1 MTRILVLAAALLA
14 GLAACSRD
22 EPAPEQPAVQ
32 VEAKPSQ
39 PQPVQAVQPRLQVTT
54 VDGATFDLARHR
66 GRFVVVNFWATWC
79 GPCLKEMPELSK
91 LAERGDVDVIGLAYE
106 EIEPDAMRAFLKT
119 RPVSYPIAILDTYK
133 PLPDFETPRG
143 LPMTLLIAPD
153 GRVAMKVAGA
163 VTVAAIDEAIARH
176 ASDAQ
181 G

>member
-1 MTRILVLAAALLA
+1 M
-14 GLAACSRD
+14 
-22 EPAPEQPAVQ
+22 
-32 VEAKPSQ
+32 
-39 PQPVQAVQPRLQVTT
+39 
-54 VDGATFDLARHR
+54 
-66 GRFVVVNFWATWC
+66 VVNFWATWC

>member
-1 MTRILVLAAALLA
+1 MIRTLVLAAALVA
-14 GLAACSRD
+14 GLAACGRE
-22 EPAPEQPAVQ
+22 EPAPEQPAVE
-32 VEAKPSQ
+32 VETTPNQ

-54 VDGATFDLARHR
+54 VDGATFDLAQHR

-106 EIEPDAMRAFLKT
+106 EIDPEAMRGFLKT

-163 VTVAAIDEAIARH
+163 VTVAAIDEAIAKHR
-176 ASDAQ
+176 ADAR

>member
-1 MTRILVLAAALLA
+1 MRTAVLAAALMA
-14 GLAACSRD
+14 GLTACGRN
-22 EPAPEQPAVQ
+22 EPAPEQPAVE
-32 VEAKPSQ
+32 VETAPARV
-39 PQPVQAVQPRLQVTT
+39 QPVEAVQPRLQVTT
-54 VDGATFDLARHR
+54 IDGARFDLAQHR

-79 GPCLKEMPELSK
+79 GPCIKEMPELSR

-106 EIEPDAMRAFLKT
+106 EIEPDAMREFLKA

-163 VTVAAIDEAIARH
+163 VTMASIDEAIRRH
-176 ASDAQ
+176 VPSAQ